1 MHCGKTKKYFLKC
14 APDQFDF
21 NKTLPE
27 PIISLSLIKEILYS
41 FSLSYLRQGPKNC
54 NLSE

>member
-1 MHCGKTKKYFLKC
+1 MHCGKMKKYFLKC
-14 APDQFDF
+14 ASDQFDF

-27 PIISLSLIKEILYS
+27 QIISLSLIKEIPYS
-41 FSLSYLRQGPKNC
+41 FSLNYLTQSPKNC